1 MKTPLILVVD
11 DDRNMREL
19 LAHHLQQAGYRV
31 LVAEDALVAGRHVL
45 ETPPDLMILDIE
57 MPFMSG
63 IDFLRLLREDTTI
76 PRFPVLAL
84 SAYPQHEDVVTL
96 MGSRFLFKPIRVEVF
111 LEAVRKALAEAAPAE
126 SAPKPA

>member
-1 MKTPLILVVD
+1 MKPPLILVVD

-19 LAHHLQQAGYRV
+19 LAHHLGQAGYRV

-57 MPFMSG
+57 MPYMNG
-63 IDFLRLLREDTTI
+63 IDFLRLLKEDPSI

-96 MGSRFLFKPIRVEVF
+96 MGSRFLFKPIRAEVF
-111 LEAVRKALAEAAPAE
+111 LDAVKKALAGAE
-126 SAPKPA
+126 SAPRPTPA

>member
-1 MKTPLILVVD
+1 LKPPLILVVD

-19 LAHHLQQAGYRV
+19 LAHHLGQAGYRV

-57 MPFMSG
+57 MPYMNG
-63 IDFLRLLREDTTI
+63 IDFLRLLKEDPSI

-96 MGSRFLFKPIRVEVF
+96 MGSRFLFKPIRAEVF
-111 LEAVRKALAEAAPAE
+111 LDAVKKALAGAE
-126 SAPKPA
+126 SAPRPTPA

>member
-1 MKTPLILVVD
+1 MKPPLILVVD

-19 LAHHLQQAGYRV
+19 LAHHLGQAGYRV

-57 MPFMSG
+57 MPYLNG
-63 IDFLRLLREDTTI
+63 IDFLRLLQEDMTI
-76 PRFPVLAL
+76 PHFPVLAL

-96 MGSRFLFKPIRVEVF
+96 MGSRFLFKPIRVEAF
-111 LEAVRKALAEAAPAE
+111 LDAVKKALADASPGPRAAPA
-126 SAPKPA
+126 

>member
-1 MKTPLILVVD
+1 MKPPLILVVD

-57 MPFMSG
+57 MPYLNG
-63 IDFLRLLREDTTI
+63 IDFLRLLKEDTTL

-111 LEAVRKALAEAAPAE
+111 LDAVKKALQPAT
-126 SAPKPA
+126 PA